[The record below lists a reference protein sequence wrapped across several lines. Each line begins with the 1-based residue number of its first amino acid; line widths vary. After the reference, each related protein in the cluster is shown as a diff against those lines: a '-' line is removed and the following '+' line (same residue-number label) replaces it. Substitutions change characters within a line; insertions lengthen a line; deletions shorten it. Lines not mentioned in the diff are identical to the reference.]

1 MLSVPTPNVSRWWLL
16 GSRVNAGGPVR
27 PIGDDNI
34 RYRPFFVTRRVQIDQ
49 LGIVTDGTGGNTTL
63 RLGIYTADVLGL
75 PDVLLAE
82 TGDMNTLGDGSNTV
96 KSGPIDLGSAE
107 LTPGNMYYV
116 AIIGR
121 IEGGGSDTD
130 FKVVSIGSASGT
142 LTLGGVSVA
151 EALDELNDYSSIDHA
166 ATGWTSMPNPAAIT
180 SPTFSNMAP
189 GIVGRVAAGYPGE
202 GPGHAPFVY
211 PWGPTA
217 GSFGRW
223 YTAGAIDSNSQVF
236 ALTSGSI
243 AYMPF
248 FVSRALDLDKMAFT
262 ITVAD
267 AGADARLAIFACDAV
282 GKPGALLSETAE
294 ISCTPAGMKEAD
306 LGSVLTLA
314 EKTNYWAAIG
324 VSGGTPTIRMISQT
338 SDTPG
343 ITNLGNS
350 SAAAAGGN
358 SLRDAHMAG
367 VGFVSATGFVD
378 ETAATYTAAH
388 LRQVAFRVSTPA

>member
-1 MLSVPTPNVSRWWLL
+1 MLSVPTPGVGRWWLL

-34 RYRPFFVTRRVQIDQ
+34 RYRPFFVTRRIQIDQ
-49 LGIVTDGTGGNTTL
+49 LGIVTDGSGGNTTL

-82 TGDMNTLGDGSNTV
+82 TGLMNTLGDGSNTL
-96 KSGPIDLGSAE
+96 KSAPLDLGSAE

-116 AIIGR
+116 AMIGR
-121 IEGGGSDTD
+121 IEGGGSDSN
-130 FKVVSIGSASGT
+130 FKVVSIGSAAGT
-142 LTLGGVSVA
+142 LTLGGATVA
-151 EALDELNDYSSIDHA
+151 EALDELNDFGAIDHS
-166 ATGWTSMPNPAAIT
+166 ATGWSNMPNPAAIT
-180 SPTFSNMAP
+180 APTFSNMAP

-236 ALTSGSI
+236 ALVDGSI

-248 FVSRALDLDKMAFT
+248 FVSRELDVDKMAFT
-262 ITVAD
+262 ITIGD
-267 AGADARLAIFACDAV
+267 ASADARLGIFASDAN
-282 GKPGALLSETAE
+282 GRPGVLLEETAE
-294 ISCTPAGMKEAD
+294 IDCTSAGMKEAD
-306 LGSVLTLA
+306 LGSVLRL
-314 EKTNYWAAIG
+314 ESKTNYWAAIG

-338 SDTPG
+338 SDTPA

-350 SAAAAGGN
+350 SGALAGGN
-358 SLRDAHMAG
+358 SARDCRMAG
-367 VGFVSATGFVD
+367 VGFVSVDGFDD
-378 ETAATYTAAH
+378 ETVATYTTSH